1 MSSPNRGAAAAQSI
15 EVLEPNA
22 RFKEA
27 CRYQHTMRQKVIY
40 LDSPMRP
47 MVFMPTHP
55 GPWAV
60 HTNSSCYAQL
70 KSYVFDVEC
79 QIALYEAMQ
88 TDPERHT
95 EAVLYGATR
104 QIYILRE
111 FLGRCNRDLVAFA
124 SAGLDY
130 DSLPADWDCIW
141 NDQMMTW
148 VACDHGKPIGEGDR
162 DAVSGSAAINV
173 IDLMAALRR
182 SIAEDDKAKPE
193 PAPQPEKSKSTK
205 AAAPKASRTR
215 AS

>member
-1 MSSPNRGAAAAQSI
+1 LSGLNQGSAAAQSI
-15 EVLEPNA
+15 EVLEPSA

-27 CRYQHTMRQKVIY
+27 YRYQCTMRQKVIY

-60 HTNSSCYAQL
+60 HTDTSCYAQL
-70 KSYVFDVEC
+70 ESYVFDVEC

-88 TDPERHT
+88 TDPA
-95 EAVLYGATR
+95 EAVGARR
-104 QIYILRE
+104 QIYTLRE

-130 DSLPADWDCIW
+130 DSLPADWDYIW
-141 NDQMMTW
+141 NDQTMTW
-148 VACDHGKPIGEGDR
+148 VACGHGKPIGERDR
-162 DAVSGSAAINV
+162 DAVPGSAAINV

-182 SIAEDDKAKPE
+182 SIAEDDNAKAE
-193 PAPQPEKSKSTK
+193 PAPKPEKPSKP
-205 AAAPKASRTR
+205 AATAPKTSRRR